1 MIVLGF
7 DPGTATTGF
16 GVLESVNDVL
26 RPIDVGVILTP
37 SDMPTEE
44 RLLSIY
50 NDVNTLL
57 DKYNPDTVATERLF
71 FDRNV
76 TNALSVGRAIG
87 VIVLAVAQRGLPW
100 MEYTPMQVK
109 TSVTG
114 YGGADKNQIQQMVV
128 RLLGLAEVPKPD
140 DAADALAIDYLFNE
154 AGLHRVEIDI
164 RPENAASLRVV
175 EKLGLRHEGTKVR
188 FIHIDGAFRD
198 HHIFAI
204 TKEEVSGSML
214 KRLANTQAQ

>member
-1 MIVLGF
+1 VIILGF

-16 GVLESVNDVL
+16 GVVESVNDVL

-37 SDMPTEE
+37 ADMPIEE

-50 NDVNTLL
+50 TDVNTLL

-87 VIVLAVAQRGLPW
+87 VILLAVAQRGLPW

-140 DAADALAIDYLFNE
+140 DAADALAIAICHAHSLKLKSIGMNQSR
-154 AGLHRVEIDI
+154 GHR
-164 RPENAASLRVV
+164 
-175 EKLGLRHEGTKVR
+175 KQ
-188 FIHIDGAFRD
+188 
-198 HHIFAI
+198 
-204 TKEEVSGSML
+204 
-214 KRLANTQAQ
+214 KRLQP